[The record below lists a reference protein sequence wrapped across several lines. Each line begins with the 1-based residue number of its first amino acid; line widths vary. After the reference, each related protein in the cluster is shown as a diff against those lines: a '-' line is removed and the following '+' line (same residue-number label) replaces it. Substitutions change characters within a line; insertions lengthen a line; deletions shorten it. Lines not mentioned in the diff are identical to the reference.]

1 MNSEKI
7 IITDIG
13 STTTKA
19 LLLQRQDG
27 TYSFKGIT
35 TAYTT
40 VEKPA
45 EDVMIGL
52 YNSLKALEAQTQTQ
66 LITADSSPDKLTFN
80 EGCTY
85 LTTSSAGGG
94 LQILVIGL
102 TTVDSAA
109 SAERAA
115 YGVGGVVL
123 GTIAI
128 DDKRSAIEK
137 LQVISTLHPDI
148 ILFCGGVEG
157 GALFSV
163 YRLAE
168 ILKLC
173 DVRQKFSLTSKIPLV
188 YAGNSMATDFIG
200 TLFADKFDLHV
211 VENIRPTM
219 TTENPEPAKE
229 KIHTLFMENVME
241 QAPGYPK
248 VKRIV
253 AADIIP
259 TPAGVLHTLK
269 LLGKKYSSVIAFDI
283 GGATTDVFS
292 NIIGRFHRTVSANLG
307 MSYSIGNVLASAD
320 YQKDFAPYL
329 NSSFLIPNSSFQNYV
344 GNKNLY
350 PDYQPQDITER
361 FFEHII
367 AIKAIKLAN
376 EQHFKMHFNIKR
388 IGFLDKLKN
397 MASRDKFK
405 ETFYYPH
412 YDKTYI
418 FNMSQIEVVVASG
431 GVISSA
437 TPEQAIFM
445 IIESMSPQGLT
456 HIWRDRHFISPHL
469 GVLSTVAP
477 ETAEELLYSDCV
489 ERLAV
494 YFRPILP
501 KKKYIYCVKIGD
513 TEHKIP
519 VNEVFYYTPQQ
530 PQKAVW
536 IADEQTYELELEQ
549 GIAFIFDAR
558 IDKNATTILK
568 TINPYNTPFTEP
580 QNMLVHYKS
589 PIQFPSYTENV
600 IPFTLPYPGQI
611 MVSVGDSVK
620 PETLLAENKFDP
632 PQIYMVQLAALLGET
647 LTEEVVRAGL
657 QVKEGDTI
665 AFGDLLY
672 QTKTENL
679 FAANNAIHSPVR
691 GIVETIN
698 YKTGAI
704 VLREIQ
710 DYPLKP
716 VEISIAKPLK
726 IKPKH
731 IRGYLKKRLG
741 DFVSAGELLA
751 ESSPL
756 QRVVSQYTGTI
767 REVDTVKGTVTIC
780 YDKKPFQIYAQSL
793 GVVVKVVDTL
803 QVDILTKSAILEGK
817 IGFGVDRGGCFTP
830 FENANEGCVTYC
842 PCVESYEGLLALAD
856 IGINGL
862 IVNTIPY
869 DVLKRFLG
877 KDIGVALTGHEVLP
891 FSLVVLTGFSPEVV
905 VDDSEVFL
913 QFKRRYVLLKPK
925 TQIRAGATRPQVV
938 VFE

>member
-1 MNSEKI
+1 MNTKNI

-19 LLLQRQDG
+19 LLLQIENNKY
-27 TYSFKGIT
+27 TFKGIT
-35 TAYTT
+35 NAYTT

-52 YNSLKALEAQTQTQ
+52 YNSIKALEAQTQTQ
-66 LITADSSPDKLTFN
+66 LITADSTPIKLTFTD
-80 EGCTY
+80 GCSY

-137 LQVISTLHPDI
+137 LQVIGTLHPDI

-188 YAGNSMATDFIG
+188 YAGNSMATDFIQ
-200 TLFADKFDLHV
+200 TLFADKFDLHI

-229 KIHTLFMENVME
+229 KVHTLFMENVME

-248 VKRIV
+248 VKKIV

-269 LLGKKYSSVIAFDI
+269 ILGKRFSSVMAFDI

-292 NIIGRFHRTVSANLG
+292 NIVGRFHRTVSANLG

-320 YQKDFAPYL
+320 YQKDFEPYL
-329 NSSFLIPNSSFQNYV
+329 NTLSITPILQNYV
-344 GNKNLY
+344 ANKNLY
-350 PDYQPQDITER
+350 PDYQPHNETER

-388 IGFLDKLKN
+388 VGFLDTLKQ
-397 MASRDKFK
+397 MASRDKWK
-405 ETFYYPH
+405 ETMYYPH
-412 YDKTYI
+412 YDQTFL
-418 FNMSQIEVVVASG
+418 FNMNNIEVIIGSG

-437 TPEQAIFM
+437 TPQQAIF
-445 IIESMSPQGLT
+445 IIIQSMNPKGLT

-469 GVLSTVAP
+469 GVLSTVDP
-477 ETAEELLYSDCV
+477 TTAEELLYSDCV

-494 YFRPILP
+494 YFRPQPLKQRQAAI
-501 KKKYIYCVKIGD
+501 VKIGGI
-513 TEHKIP
+513 EHNIP
-519 VNEVFYYTPQQ
+519 HNDVFYYTPSQSE
-530 PQKAVW
+530 KAVW
-536 IADEQTYELELEQ
+536 VWESQSFEADLEHD
-549 GIAFIFDAR
+549 IPFIFDTRTAENTMA
-558 IDKNATTILK
+558 IINALK
-568 TINPYNTPFTEP
+568 PFGVINPETPNMLDRYKKPTQCPPFTE
-580 QNMLVHYKS
+580 NT
-589 PIQFPSYTENV
+589 IT
-600 IPFTLPYPGQI
+600 FTLPYPGQI
-611 MVSVGDSVK
+611 LVAIGDSVN
-620 PETLLAENKFDP
+620 PDTLIAENRFDP
-632 PQIYMVQLAALLGET
+632 PQIYVVLLAAMLQQT
-647 LTEEVVRAGL
+647 LTEEEVRAGL
-657 QVKEGDTI
+657 QVSVGDTI
-665 AFGDLLY
+665 PQNDILY
-672 QTKTENL
+672 QVKGDNI
-679 FAANNAIHSPVR
+679 FSANNVVYSPVR
-691 GIVETIN
+691 GVVEDIN
-698 YKTGAI
+698 YKTGAVI
-704 VLREIQ
+704 LREIQ

-716 VEISIAKPLK
+716 VEINIAKPLGL
-726 IKPKH
+726 KPKH
-731 IRGYLKKRLG
+731 IRAYMKRRQG
-741 DFVSAGELLA
+741 DFIFAGQLLA
-751 ESSPL
+751 ENFPM

-767 REVDTVKGTVTIC
+767 RKVDTVKGTITIC
-780 YDKKPFQIYAQSL
+780 YDKQPYQVYAQSK
-793 GVVVKVVDTL
+793 GVVARVVDTL
-803 QVDILTKSAILEGK
+803 HVDILTKSAIVEGK
-817 IGFGVDRGGCFTP
+817 IGFGVDRGGYFMP
-830 FENANEGCVTYC
+830 FENAIEGCVTYYTHI
-842 PCVESYEGLLALAD
+842 ESYDTLLALAG

-877 KDIGVALTGHEVLP
+877 KHIGVALTGQETLP
-891 FSLVVLTGFSPEVV
+891 FSVVVLTGFCPEVYC
-905 VDDSEVFL
+905 DDSDVFL
-913 QFKRRYVLLKPK
+913 QFTGKYILVKPK